1 MTFFKANIQ
10 LRTYD
15 ILVCVATII
24 ILTVI
29 PTIDGQEL
37 PPRPSGGAINP
48 EAPPRPI
55 VVNVDLSQNLSF
67 GAFYHGNIGG
77 SVIIYPNGS
86 RSATGDVILLGMGY
100 TFSTGLLE
108 VVGYP
113 GTLVSILNGPP
124 ATLVGNNG
132 GMMTMS
138 LGDYF
143 PSSPFIITT
152 IPPDATQIRVGG
164 TLTVGNPLSNPPGNY
179 SGTFDII
186 FVQE

>member
-1 MTFFKANIQ
+1 MSPFKATIQ
-10 LRTYD
+10 LRRYA
-15 ILVCVATII
+15 ILVLFAIVFLLAAT
-24 ILTVI
+24 

-37 PPRPSGGAINP
+37 PPRPSGGSINP

-55 VVNVDLSQNLSF
+55 TVNIDLSQNLSF
-67 GAFYHGNIGG
+67 GAFYHGNAGG
-77 SVIIYPNGS
+77 SVIIYPTGS

-100 TFSTGLLE
+100 SFSTGLLE

-124 ATLVGNNG
+124 ATLIGSNG
-132 GMMTMS
+132 GMMTLS

-143 PSSPFIITT
+143 PSIPFIITT

-186 FVQE
+186 LVQE

>member
-1 MTFFKANIQ
+1 MSPFKATIQ
-10 LRTYD
+10 LRRYA
-15 ILVCVATII
+15 ILVLFAIVF
-24 ILTVI
+24 ILAAI

-37 PPRPSGGAINP
+37 PPRPSGGSINP

-55 VVNVDLSQNLSF
+55 TVNIDLSQNLSF
-67 GAFYHGNIGG
+67 GAFYHGNAGG
-77 SVIIYPNGS
+77 SVIIYPTGS

-100 TFSTGLLE
+100 SFSTGLLE

-124 ATLVGNNG
+124 ATLIGSNG
-132 GMMTMS
+132 GMMTLS

-143 PSSPFIITT
+143 PSIPFIITT

-186 FVQE
+186 LVQE